1 MDTVVGMVVGMVVDT
16 VVDKAVDMVVGMVV
30 DKGMADYYNN
40 YFCHLTKKGQL

>member
-1 MDTVVGMVVGMVVDT
+1 MDKGMDTVVGMVVDT
-16 VVDKAVDMVVGMVV
+16 VADKAVDMVV

>member
-16 VVDKAVDMVVGMVV
+16 VADKAVDMVV

>member
-1 MDTVVGMVVGMVVDT
+1 MDKGMDTVVGMVA
-16 VVDKAVDMVVGMVV
+16 DKAVDMVVGMVV

>member
-1 MDTVVGMVVGMVVDT
+1 MDTVVGMVVGMVA
-16 VVDKAVDMVVGMVV
+16 DKAVDMVV